1 MHQPAIYPSLASR
14 TVFIT
19 GGGSG
24 IGAAITAG
32 FAGQKSKVA
41 FVDIDEAASR
51 ALIASVEQETGNKP
65 LFIPADI
72 RDVKALR
79 AAVE

>member
-1 MHQPAIYPSLASR
+1 MHQPAIYPSLAAR

-19 GGGSG
+19 GGGGG

-41 FVDIDEAASR
+41 FVDIDEPASR
-51 ALIASVEQETGNKP
+51 ALLERVARETGNTP
-65 LFIPADI
+65 LFIPTDI
-72 RDVKALR
+72 RDVKAL
-79 AAVE
+79 

>member
-1 MHQPAIYPSLASR
+1 MHQPAIYPSLAGR

-51 ALIASVEQETGNKP
+51 ALRKVRPQAMPASELWQSLERIEVQ
-65 LFIPADI
+65 L
-72 RDVKALR
+72 
-79 AAVE
+79 AAR